1 MEQFT
6 ATVQQ
11 SAEAAR
17 TASTLA
23 SSAAEV
29 ASQGG
34 SIVAQVV
41 ETMEDIRTS
50 SGGIPDQYPGAE
62 RCRGSRPRR

>member
-23 SSAAEV
+23 PSAADV
-29 ASQGG
+29 SSQGG
-34 SIVAQVV
+34 RIVAQVV
-41 ETMEDIRTS
+41 ETMEEIHTS
-50 SGGIPDQYPGAE
+50 
-62 RCRGSRPRR
+62 